1 MEKKKTSGLFVLVVF
16 ELILLVLILIS
27 SLYQQ
32 GLNKELHAMIEEG
45 KPSSTTETV
54 LPLLPHFYD
63 NCGLF
68 RLGIEAVYRIPLE
81 EADNYSYGYLNGMV
95 VEPFQ
100 QDCNKKNLQVNVGGY
115 EHDFYYAY
123 DYSDV
128 IQLEDYRDDDGYLYC
143 HVYGQKVMG
152 KEGGAANW
160 IWNISGLLVFLGPPF
175 LAIMLLATILIYFIN
190 KAKAIAGR
198 RKQPA

>member
-54 LPLLPHFYD
+54 LPPLPHFYD

-100 QDCNKKNLQVNVGGY
+100 QDCNLKNLQVNVGGY

-128 IQLEDYRDDDGYLYC
+128 IQNEITVRMTVICTAMSMDRKLWER
-143 HVYGQKVMG
+143 M
-152 KEGGAANW
+152 AAQRTG
-160 IWNISGLLVFLGPPF
+160 SGIFPACWSF
-175 LAIMLLATILIYFIN
+175 WD
-190 KAKAIAGR
+190 R
-198 RKQPA
+198 RFWQSCFWQRS

>member
-54 LPLLPHFYD
+54 LPPLPHFYD

-81 EADNYSYGYLNGMV
+81 EADNYSYGYCKEYIYVKVKGV
-95 VEPFQ
+95 
-100 QDCNKKNLQVNVGGY
+100 
-115 EHDFYYAY
+115 Y
-123 DYSDV
+123 DIGTIIKAQIDYIDKEV
-128 IQLEDYRDDDGYLYC
+128 IAS
-143 HVYGQKVMG
+143 VIK
-152 KEGGAANW
+152 
-160 IWNISGLLVFLGPPF
+160 
-175 LAIMLLATILIYFIN
+175 
-190 KAKAIAGR
+190 
-198 RKQPA
+198 